1 MLWLLNFVLVAVP
14 IGTTAGVLVGL
25 QAQRDANGQEPL
37 FGDQPGFGGGAGGGS
52 GPPRT
57 TRIDVDMYCDTS
69 IGISPPSVGDHY
81 TFNPNPWGWE
91 EGEEGRICMNITTF
105 RNETYATTT
114 SAPEWSVSW
123 SYPPGPESAPVHAFP
138 NVKVDNQVF
147 PARIQDIDR
156 IDLDFEWT
164 YVLGNDTSATTSTS
178 EAELDEHS
186 VNANVALDIFID
198 SDRERSQNS
207 SAASAEIMV
216 WFAAFGPATQPIGL
230 IEGSLANL
238 TVNGTE
244 FSLYNGEN
252 SLGQKVHTWMSAEP
266 AERFHGD
273 LFVLVDHLME
283 MDNDD
288 FPNRSDYIGYL
299 SLGTEA
305 YFSEEVVTFHVPEL
319 AIEVQLLDN

>member
-1 MLWLLNFVLVAVP
+1 M
-14 IGTTAGVLVGL
+14 
-25 QAQRDANGQEPL
+25 
-37 FGDQPGFGGGAGGGS
+37 
-52 GPPRT
+52 
-57 TRIDVDMYCDTS
+57 
-69 IGISPPSVGDHY
+69 
-81 TFNPNPWGWE
+81 
-91 EGEEGRICMNITTF
+91 
-105 RNETYATTT
+105 
-114 SAPEWSVSW
+114 
-123 SYPPGPESAPVHAFP
+123 HAFP

-244 FSLYNGEN
+244 L
-252 SLGQKVHTWMSAEP
+252 
-266 AERFHGD
+266 
-273 LFVLVDHLME
+273 
-283 MDNDD
+283 
-288 FPNRSDYIGYL
+288 
-299 SLGTEA
+299 
-305 YFSEEVVTFHVPEL
+305 
-319 AIEVQLLDN
+319 